1 MGVSIRTVDKKD
13 SKTNRYEPLKFERN
27 PFPRKPSITINSSD
41 DRENGS
47 IYIPDLRSEELDTFD
62 RIVIP
67 QTNGHEPKN
76 ITFLMDHATRQ
87 GRGIGKTSFLN
98 YKLKQI
104 NEDLGEKVSKGG
116 EVLFAV
122 YCSPIPGENYK
133 KFWSFSKLIF
143 RHIVEQNILSKA
155 VCRIKILSGLVPQ
168 DIVDK
173 ITDENLLETIGS
185 SEWIREESHKRK
197 DFFDF
202 NETTL
207 THEFKRYLEKKGINS
222 FFADKLAKFGTVS
235 SEFLKHYFDVIS
247 DSDWRKYGNELV
259 FNELVTVLTE
269 AGFTKG
275 IILFDELEKI
285 VQPQNSQDRR
295 IFCEELRYWFIDGDN
310 NNSRQSYFNI
320 LLVIHPY
327 IQELLNPHWGASGL
341 ERFSSIGGEFD
352 DQSTIF
358 FKPIREEQAIP
369 LAIEYMNRSRLQAE
383 DQGSI
388 IPFDKQALE
397 TALLKSFNVP
407 GKFLSFLHQLIE
419 KAIEEKWVV
428 IDKSKVELLSIA
440 NQSKNRYDIDDADP
454 GFGTGTTKVS
464 I

>member
-1 MGVSIRTVDKKD
+1 MPPSIRTVDKKE
-13 SKTNRYEPLKFERN
+13 SKSNRYESLKFTRN

-47 IYIPDLRSEELDTFD
+47 IYIPELRMEEIESFEK
-62 RIVIP
+62 IAIP
-67 QTNGHEPKN
+67 QKNGHETKN
-76 ITFLMDHATRQ
+76 ISFLMDHATRQ

-98 YKLKQI
+98 YQLKRI
-104 NEDLGEKVSKGG
+104 NRDFGEEVSKGG

-143 RHIVEQNILSKA
+143 RSIIEQNILSKA
-155 VCRIKILSGLVPQ
+155 VCRIKVLSNLVPSEIINEVN
-168 DIVDK
+168 DY
-173 ITDENLLETIGS
+173 NLLDTIGS
-185 SEWIREESHKRK
+185 SEWIRQKIEEK
-197 DFFDF
+197 DLFDEF
-202 NETTL
+202 SETGL
-207 THEFKRYLEKKGINS
+207 THGIKRMLEQKGIDS
-222 FFADKLAKFGTVS
+222 LLAERLAKFGTS
-235 SEFLKHYFDVIS
+235 ATEFLKHYFDILTE
-247 DSDWRKYGNELV
+247 SDWRKKGNDIV
-259 FNELVTVLTE
+259 FNDLITILSE

-295 IFCEELRYWFIDGDN
+295 VFCEELRYWLIDGDN
-310 NNSRQSYFNI
+310 NSSKTSFFNV

-327 IQELLNPHWGASGL
+327 IQELLNPHWSASGL
-341 ERFSSIGGEFD
+341 ERFSSLGGQFD

-358 FKPIREEQAIP
+358 FKPIKEEQAIP
-369 LAIEYMNRSRLQAE
+369 LAIEYMNASRINDAFKGE
-383 DQGSI
+383 I
-388 IPFDKQALE
+388 FPFEKQALE

-419 KAIEEKWVV
+419 KAIEENW
-428 IDKSKVELLSIA
+428 DKINKDKVELLSIT
-440 NQSKNRYDIDDADP
+440 NQSKQNSDFDDTEP
-454 GFGTGTTKVS
+454 GYGIGNTKVT